1 VQSTHTLG
9 ARKTTLWVFNDI
21 KKAIEIVG
29 IQYISFV
36 VLDGACAAVLKMI
49 DTDLQKVFGIRCVTH
64 AWSLLCKDLCSLFED
79 EVKICTK
86 LIQFVVNHDFMYNYL
101 TVTLKAAHLVEVADA
116 RFATLVYAIER
127 IIADKAALRSLWFSQ
142 DTIVWVGTQ
151 TTAIKDAFN
160 YLEQNLIVN
169 ESMWKALD
177 QFKSITE
184 PCKVAL
190 RASDSYEPTMT
201 AQCAIFKIA
210 RAMSITAAQE
220 AERCDPTRFVG
231 MELNVIHY
239 FNKRHKDINS
249 PWLMAASTLCL
260 KPEDAEA
267 GGEEHMMRAI
277 RKYFRNDIVV
287 ARQAELFF
295 AKFYQQRCFFAEPET
310 IAMRQ
315 ASSSPSDF
323 WGWVG
328 MNVRDPAEK
337 ACCQLFL
344 KFCEGYPG
352 QGAAE
357 RMNKSIKFT
366 RSSARNRQEH
376 LVTEAYVKIQNS
388 LKIEASYK
396 KSKVEHVPFLQRIK
410 EHFSEKKQEI
420 SDRFDIEEE
429 ERIAQEE
436 ERMAQEED
444 EKARDEEDT
453 VPLDDEYANDED
465 VEEFFNAFIEENII
479 AMSEYS
485 V

>member
-1 VQSTHTLG
+1 MEWNSTIFKSIEAYGGTLASDAMKSRKRSTNNTTLVFREGALFVQSTHTLG

-160 YLEQNLIVN
+160 YLE
-169 ESMWKALD
+169 
-177 QFKSITE
+177 
-184 PCKVAL
+184 
-190 RASDSYEPTMT
+190 
-201 AQCAIFKIA
+201 
-210 RAMSITAAQE
+210 
-220 AERCDPTRFVG
+220 
-231 MELNVIHY
+231 
-239 FNKRHKDINS
+239 
-249 PWLMAASTLCL
+249 
-260 KPEDAEA
+260 
-267 GGEEHMMRAI
+267 
-277 RKYFRNDIVV
+277 
-287 ARQAELFF
+287 
-295 AKFYQQRCFFAEPET
+295 
-310 IAMRQ
+310 
-315 ASSSPSDF
+315 
-323 WGWVG
+323 
-328 MNVRDPAEK
+328 
-337 ACCQLFL
+337 
-344 KFCEGYPG
+344 
-352 QGAAE
+352 
-357 RMNKSIKFT
+357 
-366 RSSARNRQEH
+366 RNRQEH